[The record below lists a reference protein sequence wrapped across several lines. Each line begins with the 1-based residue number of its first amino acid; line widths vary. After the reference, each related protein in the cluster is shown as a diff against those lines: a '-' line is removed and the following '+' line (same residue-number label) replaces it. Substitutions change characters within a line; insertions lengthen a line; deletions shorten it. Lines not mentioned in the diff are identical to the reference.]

1 MTQLPALTGR
11 DVVRALQKAG
21 FVVIR
26 VSGSH
31 HRLEHPSDS
40 SRTTTVPVHAGKT
53 LKRGTLRAI
62 IKQAGL
68 TVDEFVALL

>member
-1 MTQLPALTGR
+1 MTRLPALTGR
-11 DVVRALQKAG
+11 DVLRALLKAG

-26 VSGSH
+26 TSGSH
-31 HRLEHPSDS
+31 HRLEDPSDPG
-40 SRTTTVPVHAGKT
+40 RTATVPVHAGKT
-53 LKRGTLRAI
+53 LKRGTLHGI